1 MPTTK
6 EESKPQY
13 LSLQEMAKQL
23 KVSERTIIRWVRSGE
38 LRAFRLGHVTR
49 VTKEDFDKFLKKYTL
64 DR

>member
-1 MPTTK
+1 MSTTK
-6 EESKPQY
+6 EEPKPQY

-49 VTKEDFDKFLKKYTL
+49 VTKEDFEKFLKKYTL
-64 DR
+64 DG

>member
-49 VTKEDFDKFLKKYTL
+49 VTKEDFEKCLKKYTL

>member
-49 VTKEDFDKFLKKYTL
+49 VTKEDFEKFLKKYTL

>member
-1 MPTTK
+1 MPITK

-49 VTKEDFDKFLKKYTL
+49 VTKEDFEKFLKKYTL